1 MAVKQKIAPSPA
13 MFGALVLF
21 LVERAPDATGEASP
35 TPEEVDS
42 FIATVA
48 DEYRQEDYAHRR
60 EMAEPAFKMRD
71 ALFPPPKALPY
82 SRMRRLFVNAA
93 IPGFH
98 LAGTPFT
105 A

>member
-21 LVERAPDATGEASP
+21 LVERAPGATGEASP

-42 FIATVA
+42 FVATAVS
-48 DEYRQEDYAHRR
+48 EYRQEDYAARR
-60 EMAEPAFKMRD
+60 KMAERAFQMRD

-82 SRMRRLFVNAA
+82 SRMRRLFVNATM
-93 IPGFH
+93 PGFH
-98 LAGTPFT
+98 LAGTPF
-105 A
+105 AA